1 MTIEFNADT
10 MGESTQ
16 SGDAKLMPSGIVSC
30 PNHGCA
36 LEDIPF
42 PLPEKG
48 TGVCPVSKALFE
60 FEAKQDATE
69 TVVMK
74 DGTVEKLPYWEV
86 HSDDAKD
93 GGSAKQRD

>member
-1 MTIEFNADT
+1 MTIEFDADKMGDST
-10 MGESTQ
+10 MSK
-16 SGDAKLMPSGIVSC
+16 DAQLMPSGIVRC

-42 PLPEKG
+42 PMPEKG

-60 FEAKQDATE
+60 FEAKQDPME

-74 DGTVEKLPYWEV
+74 DGTTEKMPYWEV
-86 HSDDAKD
+86 HGDSPADAGDSKQKD
-93 GGSAKQRD
+93 